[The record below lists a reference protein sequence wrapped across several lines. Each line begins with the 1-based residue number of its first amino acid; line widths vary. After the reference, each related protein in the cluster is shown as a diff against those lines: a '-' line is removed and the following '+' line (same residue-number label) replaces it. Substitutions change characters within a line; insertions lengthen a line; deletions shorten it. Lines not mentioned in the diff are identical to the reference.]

1 MLDSWAAHGGTME
14 PDIEVMAARIFRSDD
29 ASPAQADALR
39 LRHPTIHKAINR
51 RFLIIDHLCYKLSE

>member
-1 MLDSWAAHGGTME
+1 MD
-14 PDIEVMAARIFRSDD
+14 PDIEVRAARTFRSDD
-29 ASPAQADALR
+29 ASPARADALR